1 VLKTCY
7 FDMVFMCV
15 LSGWNS
21 LTHDILG
28 RKNELKVV

>member
-1 VLKTCY
+1 
-7 FDMVFMCV
+7 MCV